1 VQELVR
7 FLLQNVYLDFQGD
20 ISVEKVREFLRRDD
34 SREARVLLSRIIDEG
49 GVDDLLLALADVLK
63 EHLAT
68 GINETTLRE
77 QLQLYTES

>member
-1 VQELVR
+1 MQELVR

-20 ISVEKVREFLRRDD
+20 ITVEKVREFLREDD

-49 GVDDLLLALADVLK
+49 GVDDLLIALADVLK
-63 EHLAT
+63 EHLSV
-68 GINETTLRE
+68 GINETTVRE